1 LTYGALCRG
10 LLSGKL
16 REDAQFEG
24 DDLRLTDPKFQPPR
38 YSQYLT
44 AVSRLDQF
52 ARQRY
57 GKRVIHL
64 AVRWLLD
71 QGATAALW
79 GARHPSQ
86 LQPIDE
92 VFGWSL
98 DTDAKTE
105 IERILRES
113 ITDPVGP
120 EFMAPP
126 PRPRAEL
133 FQAAAQ

>member
-1 LTYGALCRG
+1 M
-10 LLSGKL
+10 
-16 REDAQFEG
+16 
-24 DDLRLTDPKFQPPR
+24 
-38 YSQYLT
+38 
-44 AVSRLDQF
+44 
-52 ARQRY
+52 
-57 GKRVIHL
+57 

-120 EFMAPP
+120 EFIAPP
-126 PRPRAEL
+126 PRSHAEVL
-133 FQAAAQ
+133 EAAQ